1 MLTPVSDSAPIMSQ
15 ERQLVRSPLDSKTR
29 AGPIGLN
36 PIAPLLGGEPAKGI

>member
-1 MLTPVSDSAPIMSQ
+1 MLTHVSDSADHVL

-36 PIAPLLGGEPAKGI
+36 PFAPLLGGEPAKGI